1 MILLFIL
8 FSAAFLGGCRPS
20 EPLVAK
26 VGPEKITVSE
36 FQKKLTSVAPEY
48 QNYLL
53 TPSGRRQFVEVLAR
67 EKLIL
72 LAAQNSPAAQSS
84 ELRQELERM
93 QEEQRQRLQE
103 YREYLLTK
111 IWLED
116 LRKEGELAVSQE
128 ELEEYHRK
136 HPSEVILHHILL
148 SSPEEAE
155 LVYKRLRRGESF
167 SELARRKSLDVETSR
182 KGGRLPPFMFGEILP
197 ELVDVAFQMRVGEYS
212 GVVRSK
218 FGYHILRKD
227 AQRNVAFTQARDR
240 IRKILEKEKLDR
252 HLESLQSKYPVE
264 IIDAQIQ

>member
-1 MILLFIL
+1 MILPSLFL
-8 FSAAFLGGCRPS
+8 LLAFLGGCKPS
-20 EPLVAK
+20 EPMVAR
-26 VGPEKITVSE
+26 VGPKKITVSE

-72 LAAQNSPAAQSS
+72 LAAQNSSAAQSS
-84 ELRQELERM
+84 ELQQEVEKM
-93 QEEQRQRLQE
+93 QEEQRQRLEE
-103 YREYLLTK
+103 YKEYLLTK
-111 IWLED
+111 IWLDD
-116 LRKEGELAVSQE
+116 LRKKGDLAVSRE
-128 ELEEYHRK
+128 ETEEYYRK
-136 HPSEVILHHILL
+136 HPNEVILHHILL
-148 SSPEEAE
+148 SNPEEAE
-155 LVYKRLRRGESF
+155 MVYKRLRRGEGF

-197 ELVDVAFQMRVGEYS
+197 ELVDVAFQMRVGEFS

-227 AQRNVAFTQARDR
+227 GERKLDFQQSQERIQRL
-240 IRKILEKEKLDR
+240 LEKEKLDR
-252 HLESLQSKYPVE
+252 YLESLQSKYPVE